1 MFRRMSF
8 GTDNFFDI
16 TLCIDSAI
24 KFKSRFN
31 GDKGLIKR
39 IVVAR
44 KTRETWAEDGPWQA
58 DNPEFFGGHN
68 IFSVAII
75 SPQFSQYFLG
85 GNYFSPIFTIFS
97 WWQLFLHNFHNI
109 FLVAIISGKMHSGSV
124 PLFLRREIEC
134 RGSCHSAGREE
145 LGLGKNFFARRG
157 VSFQVGVRGDQ
168 QGGLETWVS
177 SSI

>member
-44 KTRETWAEDGPWQA
+44 KTRETWAEEGPWQA

-68 IFSVAII
+68 IFLVAII

-85 GNYFSPIFTIFS
+85 GNYFWENAF
-97 WWQLFLHNFHNI
+97 
-109 FLVAIISGKMHSGSV
+109 
-124 PLFLRREIEC
+124 
-134 RGSCHSAGREE
+134 
-145 LGLGKNFFARRG
+145 
-157 VSFQVGVRGDQ
+157 GVRAPISASGN
-168 QGGLETWVS
+168 
-177 SSI
+177 